1 MLEYYDVLD
10 NLKILYEKKNADY
23 GDSFNKLLDEF
34 GLISSTIKLQDK
46 VNRLKTII
54 KNKDQKVMDESIEDT
69 LMDIANYSIMTLMRL

>member
-34 GLISSTIKLQDK
+34 GLISSTIRLQDK
-46 VNRLKTII
+46 VNRLKSVI

>member
-46 VNRLKTII
+46 VNRLKIII